1 MKEAFIIGK
10 DVTKGARSPI
20 LWNACFKHFKIDAHM
35 GAVDIDN
42 KKELDIFLN
51 EQR

>member
-20 LWNACFKHFKIDAHM
+20 LWNACFEHFKIDAHM
-35 GAVDIDN
+35 TAIDIESAT
-42 KKELDIFLN
+42 ELDIF
-51 EQR
+51 